1 MYEENNKTVY
11 FSEADGTMQPALF
24 QKADGDEPRP
34 LVVALHTWSAEYDT
48 QPWDKYHIRCR
59 ERNWHI
65 IYPQFRGPN
74 WNSDACGSDLVVSDI
89 VCAVKYMKSVCNVDE
104 SKIFLVGGSGGGHA
118 SLLLAARAPEVWSA
132 VSAWCP
138 ISDLKKWHSQCR
150 ESGRNEY
157 ADHVEISCSGNPQIS
172 EFAAEQARYRS
183 PLTYL
188 ASAKDRVILDIGT
201 GIHDGHTGSVPVSQA
216 IEAFN
221 AVADEADRISVE
233 DIDFM
238 VKNEAVPEHLKFAG
252 EDPAYGPYKVL
263 LRRQSATA
271 RLTLFEGGHDLLPGA
286 AFGFFDRQSRG
297 EYAVWE
303 SGNIYDPE
311 NDKLGK

>member
-1 MYEENNKTVY
+1 MYEEYNKVTY

-48 QPWDKYHIRCR
+48 QPWDKYYIRSR
-59 ERNWHI
+59 KRNWHI

-74 WNSDACGSDLVVSDI
+74 WNPDACGSDLVVSDI
-89 VCAVKYMKSVCNVDE
+89 ICAVKYVKSICNVDE

-118 SLLLAARAPEVWSA
+118 SLLLAGRAPEMWSA

-138 ISDLKKWHSQCR
+138 ISDIKKWHSQCR
-150 ESGRNEY
+150 KADLGY
-157 ADHVEISCSGNPQIS
+157 ADHIEISCSGDPQSS
-172 EFAAEQARYRS
+172 EFAAEQARLRS

-188 ASAKDRVILDIGT
+188 GSAKGRTILDIGT

-216 IEAFN
+216 VEAFN
-221 AVADEADRISVE
+221 AVAEEADRISAE

-238 VKNEAVPEHLKFAG
+238 VKNEAVPEHLKFDG

-286 AFGFFDRQSRG
+286 AFGFLERQLRG
-297 EYAVWE
+297 QSAVWE
-303 SGNIYDPE
+303 SGSVYDPE
-311 NDKLGK
+311 DAKLGK